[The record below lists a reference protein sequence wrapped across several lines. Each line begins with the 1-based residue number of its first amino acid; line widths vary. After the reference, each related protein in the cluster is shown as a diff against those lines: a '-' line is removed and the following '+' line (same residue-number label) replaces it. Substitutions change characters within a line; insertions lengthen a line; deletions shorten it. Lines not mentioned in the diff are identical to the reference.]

1 MCMPNF
7 IELAQIGKKLW
18 RGNGASGEREAG
30 EGEEGAGEKLILHA
44 KCADFKQS

>member
-18 RGNGASGEREAG
+18 RGNGASGEREA
-30 EGEEGAGEKLILHA
+30 EGEEGEKLILHA